1 MASFKDLI
9 TVHIVSGLFLLHQN
23 TLDWIELKIPPLCL
37 NTLDH
42 DDISG
47 LGQLYA
53 ESFISALTQAQNAV
67 VELWR
72 TCQTNFTRE
81 QSLRSRHQKG

>member
-9 TVHIVSGLFLLHQN
+9 IVRNLSGLFLLHQN

-37 NTLDH
+37 NRLGH

-47 LGQLYA
+47 LGQLCA
-53 ESFISALTQAQNAV
+53 ESFISALTHAQNAV
-67 VELWR
+67 VEL
-72 TCQTNFTRE
+72 
-81 QSLRSRHQKG
+81 